1 MEEIEITPNA
11 IKRMLDA
18 VQADRD
24 AKRVFLAMPREEQLL
39 AILGMIAFLNSSLAG
54 MQKEAIEYRGKRE
67 LQEQNHGQRLV
78 DTGAKIAEGINNA
91 LSVKFGRWQR
101 LADSI
106 LDKVITIVI
115 IGLLYLVFGGKLPV
129 P

>member
-1 MEEIEITPNA
+1 MAEIEITPNA

-39 AILGMIAFLNSSLAG
+39 AILGMISFLNSSLAN
-54 MQKEAIEYRGKRE
+54 MQKDAIEYRNRRE
-67 LQEQNHGQRLV
+67 SQERDHGQRLV
-78 DTGAKIAEGINNA
+78 DTGERIAEGINNA
-91 LSVKFGRWQR
+91 LSARFGRWQR

-115 IGLLYLVFGGKLPV
+115 IGILYLVFGGKLP
-129 P
+129 